1 MSTDFKPTARSRAK
15 RLHKRAHYDRAT
27 IYSIIDA
34 AVLAHVGY
42 VIDGQPF
49 VTPTNCWRDG
59 DRVLW
64 HGSMASRMLKT
75 VRERVPVCVTITHL
89 DGLVMAR
96 SAFHHSVNY
105 RSVMLFGRAE
115 MVSDKEEK
123 ERALEA
129 FVERIAPGRWA
140 TLRPMTA
147 KELKATMVVSMQIEE
162 ASAKVRTGPLRWTT
176 RKTTRCRSGR
186 VSCRSSS
193 PQAGRSMTRGLP
205 PARRCRRTCYT
216 TTSRVTPIARSAR
229 PPRIDRPFG

>member
-1 MSTDFKPTARSRAK
+1 MSADFKPTARTRVK

-27 IYSIIDA
+27 VYSIIDA
-34 AVLAHVGY
+34 AILAHVGY

-75 VRERVPVCVTITHL
+75 VREGVPACVTITHL

-105 RSVMLFGRAE
+105 RSVMLFGRAA
-115 MVSDKEEK
+115 MITDRAEK
-123 ERALEA
+123 SRALEA
-129 FVERIAPGRWA
+129 FVERVAPGRWS

-147 KELKATMVVSMQIEE
+147 QELKATMVVGMTIDE
-162 ASAKVRTGPLRWTT
+162 AAAKVRTGPPVDDEPDYAMAIWAGVVPLRIT
-176 RKTTRCRSGR
+176 
-186 VSCRSSS
+186 
-193 PQAGRSMTRGLP
+193 AG
-205 PARRCRRTCYT
+205 
-216 TTSRVTPIARSAR
+216 TPIADAR
-229 PPRIDRPFG
+229 LIAGTPVPSNLARYDIEAYGREADRAAAAE

>member
-162 ASAKVRTGPLRWTT
+162 ASAKVRTGPPVDDEEDYALPIWAGVVPL
-176 RKTTRCRSGR
+176 KLA
-186 VSCRSSS
+186 
-193 PQAGRSMTRGLP
+193 AGRPIDDPRLAPGTP
-205 PARRCRRTCYT
+205 VPANLLHYD
-216 TTSRVTPIARSAR
+216 IEGYANSAER
-229 PPRIDRPFG
+229 AAAAD